1 MPQPS
6 NATDVRTFLSNNY
19 PALEPVLASID
30 TNRRLTAKKLIIAA
44 VVNHPDGSIL
54 DELCDSSPSPLD
66 HHYTTSLRAA
76 RTEKRA
82 AELKERHANER
93 RRRRAAEER
102 AEDEAE
108 RRQIADTRTLREA
121 ERRQIADTRTLRE
134 AERRRVADTR
144 TMREAERR
152 QIAERESTKARASCS
167 RAKNRAAEEATKRQV
182 AEERAE
188 DEAERRQVA
197 EERAEDEAERRQV
210 AEERAE
216 NAERRAAEER
226 QAREAIE
233 KQAATKRY
241 QKPAEVARALGLT
254 EGEEREIMDRACEDE
269 QTLVSFLN
277 YPSLSP
283 EFKTALQEH
292 VDTAM
297 TLKEIIAFLNSKLE
311 QAGSSSKIR
320 TTASKT
326 QVFAA
331 IKGCKPTLNRPFKA
345 HMRIVQD
352 IKDEY
357 DNYDPNAF
365 KVLVLVLV
373 LVLAAIVV
381 VAILMALPRHELPPA
396 LPDAPFADG
405 MNQVAS
411 RMDVLNLIHN
421 MLTEAVPEPINSTAL
436 AVAEMITRV
445 KLVTYTVCF
454 QVSKYVPLEYW
465 K

>member
-1 MPQPS
+1 M
-6 NATDVRTFLSNNY
+6 
-19 PALEPVLASID
+19 
-30 TNRRLTAKKLIIAA
+30 TAKKLIIVA

-76 RTEKRA
+76 RTDKRA

-197 EERAEDEAERRQV
+197 EERAEN

-254 EGEEREIMDRACEDE
+254 GGEEREIMDRACEDK

-292 VDTAM
+292 VATPM

-311 QAGSSSKIR
+311 KAGSSSKIR

-326 QVFAA
+326 QVFAV
-331 IKGCKPTLNRPFKA
+331 INGRKPTLEDPFKG
-345 HMRIVQD
+345 HMRIEQSL
-352 IKDEY
+352 KKEY
-357 DNYDPNAF
+357 DIYDPMSIADVL
-365 KVLVLVLV
+365 KVLVLIV
-373 LVLAAIVV
+373 AAIVV
-381 VAILMALPRHELPPA
+381 VALLMAGPRVHPPA
-396 LPDAPFADG
+396 LPDAPFADD
-405 MNQVAS
+405 MNQVAIPDGNPS

-421 MLTEAVPEPINSTAL
+421 MLTEAVPEPINSTGL

-454 QVSKYVPLEYW
+454 HVSKYVPLEYW

>member
-76 RTEKRA
+76 RTDKQA

-134 AERRRVADTR
+134 AERRRVA
-144 TMREAERR
+144 
-152 QIAERESTKARASCS
+152 ERESAKARASCS
-167 RAKNRAAEEATKRQV
+167 RAKNRAAQEATKRQA
-182 AEERAE
+182 AEERI
-188 DEAERRQVA
+188 
-197 EERAEDEAERRQV
+197 
-210 AEERAE
+210 E
-216 NAERRAAEER
+216 NAERRAAEDR

-241 QKPAEVARALGLT
+241 QKPAEVARALGLAG
-254 EGEEREIMDRACEDE
+254 GEEREIMDRACEDK

-292 VDTAM
+292 VATPM
-297 TLKEIIAFLNSKLE
+297 TLKEVVAFLNSKLE
-311 QAGSSSKIR
+311 KAGSSSKIR

-331 IKGCKPTLNRPFKA
+331 IKCRKPTLEDPFKA
-345 HMRIVQD
+345 HMRIDQSL
-352 IKDEY
+352 KKEYDEY
-357 DNYDPNAF
+357 RRTSIADVL
-365 KVLVLVLV
+365 KVLVLIV
-373 LVLAAIVV
+373 AAIVV
-381 VAILMALPRHELPPA
+381 VTLLMVSPRVHRDVHPA
-396 LPDAPFADG
+396 LPNAPFADG
-405 MNQVAS
+405 MNQVAIPDGNPS

-421 MLTEAVPEPINSTAL
+421 MLTKAVPEPINSTAL

-445 KLVTYTVCF
+445 KFVTYTVCF

-465 K
+465 Q